1 MRLKQA
7 GTAVVAAVTVLL
19 AAGCTPDE
27 GNRPGGDLKGV
38 GSGSECV
45 IAAPVKVGLVLSLT
59 NGAAFAG
66 EYQKQGLELAF
77 KQLNERKGVHYEV
90 LLEDDETS
98 PDKGVAVYEKLINTD
113 RVSVLVGP
121 TLSSVAFPAFGD
133 AQEAGVP
140 AIGIS
145 TTAEGIPQLGDY
157 IFRDSLP
164 EQYALAASI
173 PAAKQALNLKTVA
186 ILHDSVDE
194 FTSSAY
200 TTMKETL
207 EHEGIRIVEDES
219 FKTTDTEFGAQLGKV
234 AAAKPDAVVLSALPG
249 ATIPLVKQARSMGI
263 SSPIVGGNAFNSPF
277 MIGKLGEAAENL
289 IVGGAWSAS
298 SGTTGNEDF
307 INAFTAAYGRAPD
320 QFAAQAFTAAQLID
334 VAVRA
339 DCDGNREAI
348 KDNLGQILELDT
360 ILGSLSI
367 DEDGEV
373 YQKPVVQMVKD
384 GRLTLLDR

>member
-1 MRLKQA
+1 MRLRQA
-7 GTAVVAAVTVLL
+7 TTAVVAAMSVLL
-19 AAGCTPDE
+19 AAGCTSDA
-27 GNRPGGDLKGV
+27 GSGPGGELKGV

-45 IAAPVKVGLVLSLT
+45 IGAPVKVGLVLSLT

-77 KQLNERKGVHYEV
+77 KQLNERPGVHYEV
-90 LLEDDETS
+90 SLEDDATNPE
-98 PDKGVAVYEKLINTD
+98 KGVAVYEKFINTD

-173 PAAKQALNLKTVA
+173 PAAKRALNLKTVA
-186 ILHDSVDE
+186 ILHDSLDE

-207 EHEGIRIVEDES
+207 EHEGIRIVEDQS
-219 FKTTDTEFGAQLGKV
+219 FETTDTEFGGLLDKV
-234 AAAKPDAVVLSALPG
+234 AAAKPDAVVLSALPA
-249 ATIPLVKQARSMGI
+249 ATIPLVKQAREKDI
-263 SSPIVGGNAFNSPF
+263 TAPIIGGNAFNSPF
-277 MIGKLGEAAENL
+277 MIGKLGAAAEGL
-289 IVGGAWSAS
+289 IVGGAWSAA
-298 SGTTGNEDF
+298 SGAPGNDEF
-307 INAFTAAYGRAPD
+307 IAAFTAAYGRAPD
-320 QFAAQAFTAAQLID
+320 QFAAQAYTAAQLID

-339 DCDGNREAI
+339 DCDGSREAI

-360 ILGSLSI
+360 VLGRLSI

-373 YQKPVVQMVKD
+373 YQKPVVQMVRD
-384 GRLTLLDR
+384 GLLTPLAG